1 MRATRT
7 LLLTGSVCL
16 GALLIGCSR
25 NAEVA
30 APPAPPAPF
39 AEASTPPAPSRQ
51 LAAATEFAERLQSN
65 RDGVLSEIG
74 RLEYEAHRK
83 LLTVS
88 GVEDELGGAQATD
101 QALRGLMLEMKR
113 ITSEWQPPQWTAI
126 QNEPDNG
133 SLGVAQAAVEL
144 TSVALGFDDLY
155 GKGEP
160 VKHEVKNNE
169 SATKFEVVD
178 GTIDYSS
185 ELNAKTENLQ
195 GKFAT
200 RMKVNVCPD
209 ATGKLTL
216 ELTSKSA
223 LAHPGGGGGT
233 NLAIKVIVRRQL
245 DGDAQYV
252 ELDMDTHVEHASFGA
267 RAGSF
272 VDMTM
277 RSSDTG
283 GSSST
288 VNRRSSQAT
297 DANVQ
302 TAQDLAK
309 ILELMA
315 VIFTENARAV
325 WESGACVKLDPTSTP
340 AQRTKAKPSTSFSV
354 LAAPRSRIDG
364 SATGGTVKAS
374 LSGDSSLDPAESKI
388 RADARF
394 TYVAPDERKKSAKV
408 AFEARSKRGVGKS
421 DLAFDT
427 NDGAAYSA
435 EGGADEFHGTGQICD
450 LAAPFTISGGGNTV
464 RFVPSDA
471 NGGSYDYSGDMGQ
484 FSVFGNGKYTVKYAD
499 GVAVSITATG
509 PGSVKTPR
517 GVVSGTG
524 TEQYRLTPLQDCA
537 AGAP

>member
-1 MRATRT
+1 MRAIRTT
-7 LLLTGSVCL
+7 LLLVASMSL
-16 GALLIGCSR
+16 GALLGACAR
-25 NAEVA
+25 PAEE
-30 APPAPPAPF
+30 PAPPVPP
-39 AEASTPPAPSRQ
+39 AEAASTPAPSQQ
-51 LAAATEFAERLQSN
+51 LAAATAFVARLRSD

-74 RLEYEAHRK
+74 RLEYAAHRK

-88 GVEDELGGAQATD
+88 GVEDELGGPQATD
-101 QALRGLMLEMKR
+101 QALRNLMLEMKR
-113 ITSEWQPPQWTAI
+113 ITSAWQPPRWTPI
-126 QNEPDNG
+126 QNETVDG
-133 SLGVAQAAVEL
+133 SLGVAQASVEL

-169 SATKFEVVD
+169 SASTLEVVD

-185 ELNAKTENLQ
+185 ALEAKEKDLQ

-216 ELTSKSA
+216 ELTSKSS
-223 LAHPGGGGGT
+223 LARAGGGGGT
-233 NLAIKVIVRRQL
+233 NLSIEVIVTRQL
-245 DGDAQYV
+245 DDDAQYV
-252 ELDMDTHVEHASFGA
+252 ELDMETHVEHASFGA
-267 RAGSF
+267 HAGSF

-277 RSSDTG
+277 RSTDGG

-302 TAQDLAK
+302 SAENLAK
-309 ILELMA
+309 ILEFMA
-315 VIFTENARAV
+315 VVFTENARSV
-325 WESGACVKLDPTSTP
+325 WESGACVNLDPTTTP

-354 LAAPRSRIDG
+354 LAAPRSRVDG
-364 SATGGTVKAS
+364 SATGGTVTAS
-374 LSGDSSLDPAESKI
+374 LSGDSSLDPAGTKV
-388 RADARF
+388 RADAKF
-394 TYVAPDERKKSAKV
+394 TYVAPDERKKSAQV

-435 EGGADEFHGTGQICD
+435 EGGADEFHGTGKICD
-450 LAAPFTISGGGNTV
+450 LAAPFTIAGGGNTV
-464 RFVPSDA
+464 RFVPRDA
-471 NGGSYDYSGDMGQ
+471 NGGSYDYSGTMSG
-484 FSVFGNGKYTVKYAD
+484 FGVFGNGTYTVKYAD

-509 PGSVKTPR
+509 PGSVKTPQ

-524 TEQYRLTPLQDCA
+524 TEEYRLTPLQECA
-537 AGAP
+537 RRSQP